1 MIKKAARI
9 ILTLGISVL
18 ATVFLG
24 GGIMASP
31 ASAATTS
38 EITQHYN
45 GELLPWDKE
54 TWNGATSCAVVS
66 ETDVYCFDTLAELDA
81 FTPDADTGGDEAE
94 ASTSAV
100 LYSCSGVTQLRG
112 TTPNGEFR
120 NLQFHDWGYWQ
131 NLSQWVSL
139 PFSVQVWD
147 NHPNGCKAYFRW
159 AGGSCEYIAPNT
171 EITFLPPQWADQV
184 YVQNPSY
191 APAPGC

>member
-31 ASAATTS
+31 ASAATNP

-45 GELLPWDKE
+45 GMLLTWDNE

-66 ETDVYCFDTLAELDA
+66 ETDVYCFDTLAELDE
-81 FTPDADTGGDEAE
+81 FTPEDAE
-94 ASTSAV
+94 ARPSTV
-100 LYSCSGVTQLRG
+100 LYSCSGWTRLTG
-112 TTPNGEFR
+112 TSNTGSSHT
-120 NLQFHDWGYWQ
+120 LQFSDWGYWQ
-131 NLSQWVSL
+131 NLSQWVAV
-139 PFSVQVWD
+139 PFHVAVW
-147 NHPNGCKAYFRW
+147 NNYPNTCKAYFRF
-159 AGGSCEYIAPNT
+159 AGGACQYIAPNAT
-171 EITFLPPQWADQV
+171 IYFTPPQPADQV